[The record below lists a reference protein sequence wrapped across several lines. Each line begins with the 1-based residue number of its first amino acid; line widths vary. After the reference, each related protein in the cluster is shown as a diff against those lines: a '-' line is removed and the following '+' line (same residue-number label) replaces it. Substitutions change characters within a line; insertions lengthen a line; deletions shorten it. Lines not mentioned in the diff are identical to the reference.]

1 MEMEIRFS
9 LQEWADETREA
20 FIEELAGMTAD
31 YFKKQNPAFSERT
44 SDETKKASAEV

>member
-1 MEMEIRFS
+1 MEMEIRF
-9 LQEWADETREA
+9 LLGEWEEETREA

-44 SDETKKASAEV
+44 NDETEKIPVEV